1 MAKTMFT
8 FLCLDRAGK
17 KSRPKNCHLFCLLRR
32 NKSDYSIYPMFWVK
46 SNDKDVRLSEKW
58 NDLHPGSLR
67 GALWQLWGLPKHPEQ
82 QLQGEDPPRCQWS
95 PHHHNHHQHH
105 HHHDHHHLPTITI
118 TIDNHHWL
126 DPCCHLQPKLSNSSP
141 GSVAVAALLTCIVTW
156 TDQQNIWQ
164 VRLAWTS
171 LALDQLQEAFHEIF
185 TWFPSLNLF
194 EEKEIQQV

>member
-1 MAKTMFT
+1 MRD
-8 FLCLDRAGK
+8 C
-17 KSRPKNCHLFCLLRR
+17 P
-32 NKSDYSIYPMFWVK
+32 
-46 SNDKDVRLSEKW
+46 EKW
-58 NDLHPGSLR
+58 NDPYPGSIR
-67 GALWQLWGLPKHPEQ
+67 GALWQLWGLPEHPEQ

-141 GSVAVAALLTCIVTW
+141 GPVAVAALLTCIVTW
-156 TDQQNIWQ
+156 NDQQTPWE

-171 LALDQLQEAFHEIF
+171 LALDQLLEAFLEIF